1 MSQVI
6 KSVSIL
12 YIACTA
18 AVALGGCATDAG
30 EDAPQTA
37 IEQDSK
43 GHTEIHTEDNCDPV
57 TFGALC
63 NPNFH
68 GTTTRDA
75 FNAELTATKR
85 VAAWEYGGG
94 DIRVS
99 SGESFAVDNKG
110 GETHTFSVVANYGGG
125 RVPGLNTASGNTVVA
140 PECVAGPNA
149 ANVDIASGTG
159 ISVTTGAAGTIKTK
173 GTFKVQCCIHPW
185 MRSTITIN

>member
-18 AVALGGCATDAG
+18 VLALGGCATDAG
-30 EDAPQTA
+30 DDSSQTA

-68 GTTTRDA
+68 GTTTRAA
-75 FNAELTATKR
+75 FTAELTATMR

-99 SGESFAVDNKG
+99 AGDSFTVDNKG
-110 GETHTFSVVANYGGG
+110 GETHTFWWS
-125 RVPGLNTASGNTVVA
+125 PTTA
-140 PECVAGPNA
+140 EA
-149 ANVDIASGTG
+149 ASPASTRRRATPWSLRSASPARTPPTS
-159 ISVTTGAAGTIKTK
+159 ISPRRPAS
-173 GTFKVQCCIHPW
+173 
-185 MRSTITIN
+185 R

>member
-1 MSQVI
+1 MAKLATCTSL
-6 KSVSIL
+6 L
-12 YIACTA
+12 YATA
-18 AVALGGCATDAG
+18 MTLAVGCATSPDDSS
-30 EDAPQTA
+30 ELSV
-37 IEQDSK
+37 EQASK
-43 GHTEIHTEDNCDPV
+43 GHTEIHPEDNCDPV

-99 SGESFAVDNKG
+99 AGDSFAVDNKG

-125 RVPGLNTASGNTVVA
+125 RNDALNQLGGYTVVA
-140 PECVAGPNA
+140 PECVNGPTPT
-149 ANVDIASGTG
+149 NVDIPYLGS
-159 ISVTTGAAGTIKTK
+159 INVTTGSSGLLKPGTY
-173 GTFKVQCCIHPW
+173 KVQCCIHPW
-185 MRSTITIN
+185 MRTTITVQ

>member
-18 AVALGGCATDAG
+18 VLALGGCATDAG
-30 EDAPQTA
+30 DDSSQTA

-68 GTTTRDA
+68 GTTTRAA
-75 FNAELTATKR
+75 FTAELTATMR

-99 SGESFAVDNKG
+99 AGDSFTVDNKG

-125 RVPGLNTASGNTVVA
+125 RVPGLNTASGNPVVA
-140 PECVAGPNA
+140 PECVAGANP
-149 ANVDIASGTG
+149 ANVDIASATG
-159 ISVTTGAAGTIKTK
+159 ITVTTGAAGTIKTK

-185 MRSTITIN
+185 MRSTVTIN